1 MSYLSS
7 RGRYHPNQE
16 RKVVIS
22 ELANFVSEYAEFL
35 DKKTEEYRKVS
46 EMAIAMAV
54 AVNKVSETK

>member
-1 MSYLSS
+1 MIKAAI
-7 RGRYHPNQE
+7 P
-16 RKVVIS
+16 